1 MSATIINLVIQ
12 LIAGVIGGNGVG
24 SALKDYNLGPL
35 GNSIAGA
42 VGGVGGGQILQTLIP
57 ALAGAAGGG
66 MDVTSVIGQLVGGG
80 VSGAILTVI
89 VALVKNMM
97 AGQRA

>member
-35 GNSIAGA
+35 GNSIAG
-42 VGGVGGGQILQTLIP
+42 GVGGGQILQTLIP

-80 VSGAILTVI
+80 ASGAILTVI